1 METRAHHVLIGLFS
15 VLVIVGAMLF
25 GLWLAKASMDS
36 TFKDYEVVFNEAV
49 SGLSKG
55 SSVQYNGIK
64 VGDVI
69 ELRLD
74 DKDPRRVLAR
84 IRLAAGTPVKVDTK
98 AKLALTGVTGTSIIQ
113 LSGGDPNSPV
123 LKGVDGKLPVIVAS
137 PSPIA
142 RLLTDGNDLLA
153 NINIL
158 LHNANRLFS
167 RENVNRVGKT
177 LDNLEQ
183 AFSGKRETVEDVAH
197 HLERWV
203 DGIMIRTFGHD
214 NVIRLAQAA
223 SVPVI
228 NALTDLLHPCQAMA
242 DFFTLKEHKGN
253 ISKIKLA
260 WVGDGNNVCHSL
272 MFAAAKAGCKMSAAV
287 PKGYEPNPEIVRLAL
302 EDGKGS
308 DFELIVTNDP
318 LEAVAGAD
326 AIYADVWTS
335 MGQEAEKEERLK
347 LFASFQVNEALM
359 SKAKDDCV
367 FMHCLP
373 AHRGEEVTAEV
384 FDGPR
389 SIVFDEAENRLHA
402 QKAIMLALMGK

>member
-113 LSGGDPNSPV
+113 LSGGDPNSPP

-183 AFSGKRETVEDVAH
+183 TTTAIASQRNDISQMMKQLAQVSKQASGTLEQTTALMRNANGMLSNQGQQMFSSAEQAMKSLEQSSATINTLINNNEQSLNSGLQGLNQLGPAVNELRET
-197 HLERWV
+197 L
-203 DGIMIRTFGHD
+203 G
-214 NVIRLAQAA
+214 
-223 SVPVI
+223 
-228 NALTDLLHPCQAMA
+228 
-242 DFFTLKEHKGN
+242 TLRS
-253 ISKIKLA
+253 IS
-260 WVGDGNNVCHSL
+260 
-272 MFAAAKAGCKMSAAV
+272 
-287 PKGYEPNPEIVRLAL
+287 RR
-302 EDGKGS
+302 
-308 DFELIVTNDP
+308 
-318 LEAVAGAD
+318 LEANPSG
-326 AIYADVWTS
+326 YLL
-335 MGQEAEKEERLK
+335 GREQNKE
-347 LFASFQVNEALM
+347 FT
-359 SKAKDDCV
+359 
-367 FMHCLP
+367 P
-373 AHRGEEVTAEV
+373 
-384 FDGPR
+384 
-389 SIVFDEAENRLHA
+389 
-402 QKAIMLALMGK
+402 

>member
-84 IRLAAGTPVKVDTK
+84 IRLAANTPVKVDTK

-113 LSGGDPNSPV
+113 LSGGDPNSPP
-123 LKGVDGKLPVIVAS
+123 LKGKEGKLPEIVAS

-142 RLLTDGNDLLA
+142 RLLTDGSDVMA
-153 NINIL
+153 NVNML

-167 RENVNRVGKT
+167 PDNVDRVGKT

-183 AFSGKRETVEDVAH
+183 TTTAIASQRGDISQTLKQLAQVGKQASITLEQTTALMRNANGLLSTQGKQMFGSAEQAMQSLEHSAATINTLLNNNQESLNNGMQGLNQLGPAVNELRET
-197 HLERWV
+197 L
-203 DGIMIRTFGHD
+203 
-214 NVIRLAQAA
+214 
-223 SVPVI
+223 S
-228 NALTDLLHPCQAMA
+228 
-242 DFFTLKEHKGN
+242 TLRS
-253 ISKIKLA
+253 IS
-260 WVGDGNNVCHSL
+260 
-272 MFAAAKAGCKMSAAV
+272 
-287 PKGYEPNPEIVRLAL
+287 RR
-302 EDGKGS
+302 
-308 DFELIVTNDP
+308 
-318 LEAVAGAD
+318 LEANPSG
-326 AIYADVWTS
+326 YLL
-335 MGQEAEKEERLK
+335 GREQNKE
-347 LFASFQVNEALM
+347 FT
-359 SKAKDDCV
+359 
-367 FMHCLP
+367 P
-373 AHRGEEVTAEV
+373 
-384 FDGPR
+384 
-389 SIVFDEAENRLHA
+389 
-402 QKAIMLALMGK
+402 